1 MIMFKNKRTGVVVT
15 KAQLFDMI
23 KFIRNGRDYDSEYN
37 EYKIIKRRFSKN
49 Y

>member
-1 MIMFKNKRTGVVVT
+1 MIMYKNKDTGVVIT

-23 KFIRNGRDYDSEYN
+23 KFIKNDRDYDSEYN
-37 EYKIIKRRFSKN
+37 QYKVIKRRFAKN